1 MHEDAVEVT
10 ALHTSDLD
18 RLVSP
23 AHNLSRTDIR
33 DAGRHLA
40 PLKDHRF
47 RDSTVRIHVYALIVV
62 TEEQLHAIAVW

>member
-1 MHEDAVEVT
+1 MHEDTVEVA

-18 RLVSP
+18 RFVSP

-40 PLKDHRF
+40 PLKDHRL
-47 RDSTVRIHVYALIVV
+47 RDPTVRIYVYALVIVA
-62 TEEQLHAIAVW
+62 EQQLHAVAVW